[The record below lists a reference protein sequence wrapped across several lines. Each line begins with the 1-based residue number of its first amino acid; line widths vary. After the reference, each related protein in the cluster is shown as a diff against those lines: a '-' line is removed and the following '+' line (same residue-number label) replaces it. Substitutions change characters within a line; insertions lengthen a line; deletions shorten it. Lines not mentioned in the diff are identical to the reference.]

1 MYLPSCSGWSMIES
15 GLYFASANIVHPLI
29 YECLKKDKYKGYAED
44 IKNRKLL
51 YTNRALTD
59 VANEYKDILPNNWK
73 YKLLIVIRV
82 ASLLLYF
89 FNEKNIEPDQMF
101 IIEPTDENNAKV
113 IIALLQTINYSSFS
127 PIHLPFTKTDF
138 DKIFT
143 ELFSNDGI
151 ALFRDESFSEEKS
164 SIASNIR
171 LSKNLIKYNNENENN
186 KRQILTIITD
196 NQIIGSDDT
205 LSIQLTFQDV
215 DHLPDKKDIKYIQ
228 NLSGQFDFSLI
239 QYIIDNESEI
249 TAKIYSLIDKYKE
262 VTTDEYNERI
272 STIRILETTMEFLK
286 EYEVINSSD
295 ISAIRKW
302 YSSDNDTISNNR
314 DQIVMDFYDIL
325 NELIHSGKIKLAN
338 QFSEPFYDE
347 TQNMTFE
354 SSGYLNFNET
364 VYKKMIIS
372 KIRKTM
378 QSTFVLKTLYGASLM
393 PMKPSKKRNSDVNE
407 YTRKV
412 TFASDATNKQKR
424 LYSISTEYLDSQSKS
439 MLEAIKNYDFF
450 YITPQIPL
458 PNFVPIINS
467 IGDTYTS
474 GIKINT
480 DSDENFHM
488 YITGASGA
496 GKTYLLLQQ
505 AVI

>member
-1 MYLPSCSGWSMIES
+1 MKKKQGKREEDLEGFRVREDYDKKCL
-15 GLYFASANIVHPLI
+15 NI
-29 YECLKKDKYKGYAED
+29 
-44 IKNRKLL
+44 
-51 YTNRALTD
+51 
-59 VANEYKDILPNNWK
+59 
-73 YKLLIVIRV
+73 
-82 ASLLLYF
+82 
-89 FNEKNIEPDQMF
+89 
-101 IIEPTDENNAKV
+101 
-113 IIALLQTINYSSFS
+113 
-127 PIHLPFTKTDF
+127 
-138 DKIFT
+138 
-143 ELFSNDGI
+143 
-151 ALFRDESFSEEKS
+151 
-164 SIASNIR
+164 
-171 LSKNLIKYNNENENN
+171 NNENENN

-364 VYKKMIIS
+364 VY
-372 KIRKTM
+372 
-378 QSTFVLKTLYGASLM
+378 V
-393 PMKPSKKRNSDVNE
+393 
-407 YTRKV
+407 
-412 TFASDATNKQKR
+412 
-424 LYSISTEYLDSQSKS
+424 ISTQSRQ
-439 MLEAIKNYDFF
+439 Y
-450 YITPQIPL
+450 
-458 PNFVPIINS
+458 FVA
-467 IGDTYTS
+467 T
-474 GIKINT
+474 
-480 DSDENFHM
+480 
-488 YITGASGA
+488 
-496 GKTYLLLQQ
+496 
-505 AVI
+505 